1 LNRLKVQIAAAALI
15 MPAVFAPAMAAEQ
28 TALGSIWREGTTD
41 KTVWIVGTF
50 RSPADLDQM
59 SATEAHPETQEGD
72 QKKPLQESY
81 FRFEAQCSD
90 TDFSVGVKANA
101 IPQER
106 PVMQSESPY
115 GFEDSPLRE
124 ASIVVNGESSLN
136 LHYLWGTI
144 SGVSTG
150 AEQRLSLAGSVYRFL
165 KQISLAPKSTIRIFT
180 PKGTDT
186 YLLDSSYQAT
196 ANEDAIAAFKR
207 QCAEAASNWH

>member
-1 LNRLKVQIAAAALI
+1 LNRMKVQIAVAMLMISAGLT
-15 MPAVFAPAMAAEQ
+15 PTMAADE
-28 TALGSIWREGTTD
+28 TRLGSIWRQGVTD
-41 KTVWIVGTF
+41 KTVWIVGTL
-50 RSPADLDQM
+50 RSPTDLEQL
-59 SATEAHPETQEGD
+59 SAAEAHPESHGGD
-72 QKKPLQESY
+72 QKKPLQDSF

-90 TDFSVGVKANA
+90 ADFSVGVKANA
-101 IPQER
+101 IAQER

-144 SGVSTG
+144 SGVSSG

-165 KQISLAPKSTIRIFT
+165 KQISLPPKSTIRIFT

-186 YLLDSSYQAT
+186 YLLDGSYQAKSN
-196 ANEDAIAAFKR
+196 NEAIAGFKR
-207 QCAEAASNWH
+207 LCAEAASNWH